1 MKRTITTLFALLI
14 GISFLSAQ
22 QIQRDNVLVEIA
34 TGTWCPYCPGAAM
47 GADELIA
54 NGHDVAIIEHHG
66 GDSYE
71 YPGSSTRINYY
82 SMGSFPSAVFDG
94 GLKYVGGSA
103 TNSLYPQYLS
113 RYNQKIDI
121 PTSFSIEMEGTFTG
135 MIDFDIDVT
144 IEKVATYADDVRL
157 FLVVTE
163 SEIEESWQG
172 MDHLNFLNR
181 LTVTPNSGMT
191 LDFSGGNTVTENF
204 TFSLDPSWVAEHC
217 ELVVFVQN
225 YSTKEVQ
232 NAIKRNLLEFENL
245 TDYDA
250 TMTSVSNLP
259 EASCA
264 GMITPL
270 TEIRNFGN
278 TDLTSLTL
286 KCEVNGIE
294 YSSYEWTGNLAFLE
308 RTEVEL
314 PAVSF
319 PAEEVNT
326 IKIYGI
332 NPNGNPD
339 EYPQNDTIFA
349 ELEQPEPVPNDVSL
363 MIMLDDHPEETTWEI
378 MDDMGTVIYSGGPYS
393 TPGGIVEESFILD
406 NNACYQFYFYD
417 AGGNGISDNFFA
429 LFHGGGTIILRGVG
443 NFGSSIGTDFHTD
456 DDVSVSEIALETD
469 ARVYPN
475 PFSNYT
481 NVVVYTNQLSH
492 IKLNVFNILGET
504 VYQSD
509 EGMHSAGE
517 NKIRIGGEGL
527 ENGIYIVQI
536 MVNDRILTRRITL
549 AR

>member
-47 GADELIA
+47 GADDLIA

-363 MIMLDDHPEETTWEI
+363 MIMLDDNPEETTWEVL
-378 MDDMGTVIYSGGPYS
+378 DDMGTVVYSGGPYS

-417 AGGNGISDNFFA
+417 AGGNGLTDNFFA

-443 NFGSSIGTDFHTD
+443 NFGSSIGTDFQTD
-456 DDVSVSEIALETD
+456 DDVSVPEIAFETD
-469 ARVYPN
+469 AKVYPN

-481 NVVVYTNQLSH
+481 NVVVSTNQVSH
-492 IKLNVFNILGET
+492 IKLNVYNILGGM

-509 EGMHSAGE
+509 EGMHPAGE
-517 NKIRIGGEGL
+517 NKIRISGEGL
-527 ENGIYIVQI
+527 ENGIYFVQI
-536 MVNDRILTRRITL
+536 MVNDQVLTRRITL
-549 AR
+549 AH